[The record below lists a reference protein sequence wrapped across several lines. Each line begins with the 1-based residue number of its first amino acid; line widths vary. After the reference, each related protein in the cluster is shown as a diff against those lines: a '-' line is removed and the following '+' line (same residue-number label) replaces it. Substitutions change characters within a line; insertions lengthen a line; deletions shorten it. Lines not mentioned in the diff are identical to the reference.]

1 MSCLTQLYRKIF
13 NVHELSVHDCKVLEP
28 GCLKSK
34 QTISSKFGEDILIL
48 AIVIP
53 IDLIYLPNFGPNLQK
68 P

>member
-1 MSCLTQLYRKIF
+1 MPEETEEKS
-13 NVHELSVHDCKVLEP
+13 
-28 GCLKSK
+28 CLKSK